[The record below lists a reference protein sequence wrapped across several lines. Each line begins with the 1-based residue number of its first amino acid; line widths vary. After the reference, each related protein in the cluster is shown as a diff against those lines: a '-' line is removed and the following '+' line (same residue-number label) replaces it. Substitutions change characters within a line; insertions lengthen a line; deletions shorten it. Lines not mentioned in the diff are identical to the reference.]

1 MQKTFRT
8 LLAACTAAV
17 VAAACS
23 TAPTETADAKP
34 DPRQG
39 AEVKNICFQSQ
50 IRNWSALDRRAVIV
64 EKGVNDYYKLDLAGT
79 CDPQD
84 AFNSIGLISRPAGGS
99 CLETGDQLVT
109 DSRYPGGTCSI
120 TRIFK
125 WNKDAD
131 KAASTVTPSAN

>member
-8 LLAACTAAV
+8 IFAACAATMA
-17 VAAACS
+17 AAACS

-50 IRNWSALDRRAVIV
+50 IRNWNALDRHSVIV
-64 EKGVNDYYKLDLAGT
+64 EKGVNDHYKLDLVGT

-84 AFNSIGLISRPAGGS
+84 AFSSIGLISRPAGGS
-99 CLETGDQLVT
+99 CLETGDRLVT

-120 TRIFK
+120 TRIYK
-125 WNKDAD
+125 WNEDAD
-131 KAASTVTPSAN
+131 KAATGAEPSAS